1 VQSRLTA
8 LLATMV
14 TGALVVTGT
23 AATAATAA
31 IPSTAAA
38 KAGIVETSLLASGT
52 FHAFVQYARPVT
64 AADVQA
70 LRALGIT
77 QLRPYRHVPAVAVI
91 APSALLQQAGALPG
105 VTRIQR
111 DNGLRLDTAQSKKAL
126 KVDQVRAAKP
136 QGLGLTGKGVTVAV
150 IDSGLD
156 TSHPDFAERVKA
168 SYNFEGAWLWDAYQ
182 DGAIGDFVATTTA
195 PYATVDEIGH
205 GTHVAATVGGS
216 GAAAKTGAGS
226 GADYSGMAPGVDFV
240 GFKVASAAQGV
251 VYDFGWEANAMA
263 AIEYLMENNKTL
275 GVSIVQNSWGIF
287 EVTDPDSE
295 PIIQMIRAAVGKGFI
310 FVFSAGN
317 SGPDKN
323 TVGWPGAMGNVITV
337 GSTLKTAPYAM
348 SDFSSRGPQVDLTA
362 PGSDIVSARSKGAVI
377 DLQNDAT
384 PVEDRPYYMAISGT
398 SMSSP
403 HVAGIVALLKQA
415 YPGLTGPVAEE
426 ILERTAA
433 DLGAKG
439 KDDDYGWGFVDA
451 FKAARVATCLAG
463 TARTKRERCFSAVG
477 ALPAKAWT
485 SDWATKGDE
494 APTANGAEVIP
505 LVGDPLG
512 IGPAR

>member
-1 VQSRLTA
+1 MPSRLTA
-8 LLATMV
+8 LLATV
-14 TGALVVTGT
+14 LIAALVATGT
-23 AATAATAA
+23 
-31 IPSTAAA
+31 TAAA
-38 KAGIVETSLLASGT
+38 AAAAAPATVEASLLGSGT
-52 FHAFVQYARPVT
+52 FHAFVQYAKPVT

-77 QLRPYRHVPAVAVI
+77 RLRPYSYVPAVAVT
-91 APSALLQQAGALPG
+91 APSALLRKAGALPG
-105 VTRIQR
+105 VTRVQR

-126 KVDQVRAAKP
+126 KVDQVRAARPK
-136 QGLGLTGKGVTVAV
+136 GLGLTGKGVTVAV

-156 TSHPDFAERVKA
+156 TSHPDFAGRVKA
-168 SYNFEGAWLWDAYQ
+168 TYNFEGAWMWDAYQ

-216 GAAAKTGAGS
+216 GAAAKTGTGS

-251 VYDFGWEANAMA
+251 AYDFGWEANAMA
-263 AIEYLMENNKTL
+263 AIEYLMENNKKL

-295 PIIQMIRAAVGKGFI
+295 PVIQMIRAAVGKGFI

-323 TVGWPGAMGNVITV
+323 TVGWPGAMGNVLTV
-337 GSTLKTAPYAM
+337 GSTLKTAPYAL

-426 ILERTAA
+426 VLERTAN
-433 DLGAKG
+433 DLGTKG
-439 KDDDYGWGFVDA
+439 KDDGYGWGFVDA
-451 FKAARVATCLAG
+451 FKAAQVATCLAG
-463 TARTKRERCFSAVG
+463 TAAAKRERCFTANG
-477 ALPAKAWT
+477 ALPARAWT

-512 IGPAR
+512 IGPGN